1 MPNPPPNTQYTP
13 PPDDDA
19 IPVAPTT
26 TPQKQKSPDH
36 SQLAAR
42 WLMRNRHA
50 AFGLGEWRRYKDG
63 IYPVV
68 ERDIIKQEMKHVID
82 QAKPEGVRNSAGT
95 VESVME
101 LARVDI
107 VVPME
112 KWDADPDYLP
122 CKNGILHIP
131 STSLLPHTPNV
142 YFTSQLPFD
151 YDALADCPAFKK
163 ALERIPEETPFLQEF
178 AGYCLTIDT
187 SHEIAVWLQGVPG
200 SGKSTILEGFKAM
213 LGSRSAKLGLMD
225 IERSKFALTNLPG
238 KTLIYSAEQPES
250 FITASYIVNE
260 IISGETIT
268 VERKY
273 YDAIDIIPH
282 TKIMWAM
289 NDLPRVSSAN
299 DGIMRRVKV
308 IRFPALH
315 ENKKNIDLKE
325 QIKTEGAG
333 ILNWA
338 LEGLARLQAR
348 GKFEIPQCV
357 QDATKDF
364 QEHNDIPKM
373 FLDDIDARIDLLDK
387 NCRTPSQYLYDQY
400 DLWCKRNGHK
410 SLSSTRMADEWKR
423 LGFEKVKTAQGM
435 FWVGVEVSLYT
446 SASNVP

>member
-1 MPNPPPNTQYTP
+1 MMADPQYTP

-19 IPVAPTT
+19 IPAPI
-26 TPQKQKSPDH
+26 PPAVQPGSRSNAPDH

-42 WLMRNRHA
+42 WLMRNRHTVY
-50 AFGLGEWRRYKDG
+50 GMGEWRRYING
-63 IYPVV
+63 IYPVI
-68 ERDIIKQEMKHVID
+68 ERDIIKREIKHIVD
-82 QAKPEGVRNSAGT
+82 QAKSEGVRNSASL
-95 VESVME
+95 VDSVME

-107 VVPME
+107 VIPLVL
-112 KWDADPDYLP
+112 WDANTEYIP
-122 CKNGILHIP
+122 CKNGVLHIP
-131 STSLLPHTPNV
+131 TKSLLPHTPSV

-151 YDALADCPAFKK
+151 YDPFADCPEFKK
-163 ALERIPEETPFLQEF
+163 ALQRIQKESQFLQEF
-178 AGYCLTIDT
+178 AGYSLTPDT

-213 LGSRSAKLGLMD
+213 LGSRSAKLGLTD
-225 IERSKFALTNLPG
+225 IERSKFALCNLPG

-273 YDAIDIIPH
+273 YDAIEILPIAKII
-282 TKIMWAM
+282 WAM

-308 IRFPALH
+308 IKFPSLP
-315 ENKKNIDLKE
+315 ENQKSIELKE
-325 QIKTEGAG
+325 CIKTEGAG

-338 LEGLARLQAR
+338 LEGLDRLRKR
-348 GKFEIPQCV
+348 GKFLVPQSI

-364 QEHNDIPKM
+364 QAHNDIPKM
-373 FLDDIDARIDLLDK
+373 FLDDIGAVINLLD
-387 NCRTPSQYLYDQY
+387 NLCRTGAQDLYNEYKD
-400 DLWCKRNGHK
+400 WCFKNGHK
-410 SLSSTRMADEWKR
+410 ALSSTRMADEWQR
-423 LGFEKVKTAQGM
+423 LGFQRIVISGRR
-435 FWVGVEVSLYT
+435 FWQGVEISVWT